1 VTDYYDGVDGARRLM
16 NELDQL
22 LQHLLDSV
30 GQGETL
36 DCSIKLTVE
45 SGESVALA
53 KTYRRHPSDRV

>member
-1 VTDYYDGVDGARRLM
+1 MTDYYDGVEGARRLM

-30 GQGETL
+30 GHGETL

-45 SGESVALA
+45 GGQSVGLA
-53 KTYRRHPSDRV
+53 KTYRRHPAERA